1 MTTFDERE
9 RMAEQKFSRDEELAF
24 RARNR
29 RNKLFGL
36 WIAEDYLGLA
46 GEAAT
51 AYAKD
56 VVMADFD
63 LPGDEDMLG
72 KVRADL
78 EKAGKSVSDHLLHKH
93 LAEFFKIAREQV
105 MKE

>member
-1 MTTFDERE
+1 
-9 RMAEQKFSRDEELAF
+9 
-24 RARNR
+24 
-29 RNKLFGL
+29 
-36 WIAEDYLGLA
+36 
-46 GEAAT
+46 
-51 AYAKD
+51 
-56 VVMADFD
+56 MADFD

-93 LAEFFKIAREQV
+93 LGEFLKIARDQV

>member
-1 MTTFDERE
+1 MPGTGATSSS
-9 RMAEQKFSRDEELAF
+9 ASGLPKTIWAS
-24 RARNR
+24 RARP
-29 RNKLFGL
+29 
-36 WIAEDYLGLA
+36 
-46 GEAAT
+46 AT

-78 EKAGKSVSDHLLHKH
+78 EKAGKSLSDHLLHKH
-93 LAEFFKIAREQV
+93 LAEFMRIAHEQV